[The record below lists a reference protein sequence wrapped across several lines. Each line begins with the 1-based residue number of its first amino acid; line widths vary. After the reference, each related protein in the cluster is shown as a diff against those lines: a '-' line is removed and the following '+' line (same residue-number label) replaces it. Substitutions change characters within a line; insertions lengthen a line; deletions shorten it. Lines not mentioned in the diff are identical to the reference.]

1 MTILLWSLS
10 KSHREPYNA
19 GGHAK
24 RRDTTA
30 GIFFCYSTQVYSVE
44 LVAAGSSYKAML
56 SDNTHSDSYESARRY
71 GYSSYTIS
79 SHGLFR
85 QPRMR
90 NRILSKRML
99 AGNAINY

>member
-56 SDNTHSDSYESARRY
+56 QITPTLTHMKVQEDMA
-71 GYSSYTIS
+71 TVPI
-79 SHGLFR
+79 
-85 QPRMR
+85 Q
-90 NRILSKRML
+90 
-99 AGNAINY
+99 